1 METPRGPRVA
11 QEQSQE
17 HLADQGKQ
25 PTGAEQLPSA
35 MRVAGAPH
43 IHGMVLTTRGAMI
56 DVLIGLTPV
65 LVAAVAVFRWYAAR
79 QVAVCVVSC
88 LLAEAIFTAMRR
100 RPFSLGD
107 CSAAVTGMILAF
119 SLPWSAPWYVG
130 AIGSFAAIGLGKC
143 AFGGLGQNIFNPAMV
158 GRAFVMI
165 CFASAMGASAYVGA
179 GGGLDVVTQATPLA
193 AAKSAAASGAAS
205 GPDWSLL
212 WPLFLGNVN
221 GSVGETS
228 ALACIVGGLYL
239 CLRRTASWETPL
251 GMILAVAA
259 IGGAGD
265 LINPH
270 HPLSVLHHLL
280 GGAVMLGAFFIAT
293 DPVSS
298 PVTPRGRFIFGAGV
312 GGLVMLMRAYSG
324 YPEGVMF
331 SVLLMNALTPLINRA
346 TIPRPVGGPVPV
358 KGRT

>member
-1 METPRGPRVA
+1 MGEGQAQERVTDQAGQPAAVGGTPARPLRVA
-11 QEQSQE
+11 
-17 HLADQGKQ
+17 A
-25 PTGAEQLPSA
+25 
-35 MRVAGAPH
+35 APH
-43 IHGMVLTTRGAMI
+43 VHGMALTTRRMMI
-56 DVLIGLTPV
+56 DVLIGLLPV
-65 LVAAVAVFRWYAAR
+65 LVAAVAVFRWCALK
-79 QVAVCVVSC
+79 QVAVCVSGC
-88 LLAEAIFTAMRR
+88 LVAEAIFTAMRR
-100 RPFSLGD
+100 RPFSLTD

-130 AIGSFAAIGLGKC
+130 AVGSFAAIGLGKC

-165 CFASAMGASAYVGA
+165 CFASAMGASAYVRPGA
-179 GGGLDVVTQATPLA
+179 ALDVVTQATPLT
-193 AAKSAAASGAAS
+193 AAKSAAAAGGA

-212 WPLFLGNVN
+212 WPLFLGGVN

-228 ALACIVGGLYL
+228 ALACIIGGLYL
-239 CLRRTASWETPL
+239 CVRRTAGWEIPL
-251 GMILAVAA
+251 GMILAVTA

-298 PVTPRGRFIFGAGV
+298 PVTAKGRFVFGAGV
-312 GGLVMLMRAYSG
+312 GALVMLIRAYSG

-358 KGRT
+358 KGPT